1 MREEIDVFDMQIETI
16 IQFGK
21 NGLLLVSGEKANP
34 MTIGWGTIGIIWG
47 KPVFTVL
54 VRPSRYT
61 FGLIEECNEFTV
73 NVPSDELKKQV
84 AICGT
89 KSGRDLDKIKKCNFT
104 ITKGKNVSVHYI
116 NECYIHYECKV
127 IHKNNVIN
135 AELNK
140 NIVKKYYSTGDYH
153 TIYYG
158 EILGVYKEM

>member
-1 MREEIDVFDMQIETI
+1 MRKEIDVFDMQIETI